1 MLQLYRLASLYFV
14 YTNIACF
21 PRDYLNVIV
30 KKQTVHNTFS
40 FYTQTRK
47 YRPLKW
53 RKNVQNF
60 AKKIR
65 VF

>member
-47 YRPLKW
+47 YRPLK
-53 RKNVQNF
+53 
-60 AKKIR
+60 
-65 VF
+65 